1 MDAIWYLSG
10 ARLVTPDAEI
20 ENAAVVI
27 ENARVTVVGAADQIA
42 PPPNAR
48 VIDTSHF
55 IIVPGF
61 IDLQFNGGFGHDFT
75 ANPET
80 IWRVAQEL
88 PRHGVTAF
96 LPTVITS
103 PPETIQRAQ
112 NVLRDGAPENF
123 RGATPLGLHL
133 EGPFLNPHKRG
144 AHNVAHMRLP
154 DVHLVRDWSPQNCVR
169 LVTLAPELRG
179 ATHVIQTLRKQNV
192 VVSAGHSMATYD
204 EALHAFDAGITY
216 GTHLFN
222 AMPLIEHRAPGLAIA
237 LLNDTR
243 VTVGIIPD
251 GIHVHPALIDLAT
264 RQKTPARLN
273 VVTDAMAALG
283 MSPGKYMLGD
293 FHVHV
298 DETSAR
304 LDDGRL
310 AGSILNLRDALVNQM
325 RFTHSSL
332 RDALATM
339 TTTPARVLHLE
350 NERGCIAP
358 GYVAD
363 LVVLTSDLRV
373 AATMVQ
379 GQWAWRDEQVSVPL
393 SS

>member
-1 MDAIWYLSG
+1 METALYLKG
-10 ARLVTPDAEI
+10 ARLVTPAAEI
-20 ENAAVVI
+20 ENAALVV
-27 ENARVTVVGAADQIA
+27 ENARFAAVGPSAEIT

-48 VIDTSHF
+48 SLDVSQF

-61 IDLQFNGGFGHDFT
+61 IDLQCNGGFGHDFT
-75 ANPET
+75 AHPET

-96 LPTVITS
+96 LPTIITS
-103 PPETIQRAQ
+103 PAETIWHAQ
-112 NVLRDGAPENF
+112 NVLRNGAPENF

-144 AHNVAHMRLP
+144 AHNAAHMRLP
-154 DVHLVRDWSPQNCVR
+154 DVNFVRDWSPQNCVR
-169 LVTLAPELRG
+169 LVTLAPELHG
-179 ATHVIQTLRKQNV
+179 ALQVIHALCKQNI
-192 VVSAGHSMATYD
+192 VVSAGHSMATYG

-222 AMPLIEHRAPGLAIA
+222 AMPPIEHRAPGLAIA
-237 LLNDTR
+237 LLNDAR

-251 GIHVHPALIDLAT
+251 GVHVHPALIDLAMK
-264 RQKTPARLN
+264 QKTPARLN

-283 MSPGKYMLGD
+283 MPPGNYVLGEA
-293 FHVHV
+293 HVHV

-304 LDDGRL
+304 LHDGRL
-310 AGSILNLRDALVNQM
+310 AGSILNMRDALVNQT
-325 RFTHSSL
+325 RFAHSSL

-350 NERGCIAP
+350 NERGNIAL

-363 LVVLTSDLRV
+363 LVLLASDLRV
-373 AATMVQ
+373 IATMVQ
-379 GQWAWRDEQVSVPL
+379 GQWVWHDANAIAL
-393 SS
+393 

>member
-1 MDAIWYLSG
+1 MPALSYYLAN
-10 ARLVTPDAEI
+10 ARVLNADGEI
-20 ENAAVVI
+20 ENAALVV
-27 ENARVTVVGAADQIA
+27 ENARFAAVGASAEIPA
-42 PPPNAR
+42 PSNAR
-48 VIDTSHF
+48 VIDASNF
-55 IIVPGF
+55 FVVPGF

-75 ANPET
+75 AHPET

-103 PPETIQRAQ
+103 PLETIHRAQ
-112 NVLRDGAPENF
+112 SVLQNGAPENF
-123 RGATPLGLHL
+123 RGAVPLGLHL

-154 DVHLVRDWSPQNCVR
+154 DERAIQDWSPQNFVR
-169 LVTLAPELRG
+169 LVTLAPELEG
-179 ATHVIQTLRKQNV
+179 ATRVIRALCERGV
-192 VVSAGHSMATYD
+192 VVSAGHSMATY
-204 EALHAFDAGITY
+204 AQAMYSFDAGITY

-222 AMPLIEHRAPGLAIA
+222 AMPQIDHRTPGLAVA
-237 LLNDTR
+237 LLHDAR

-251 GIHVHPALIDLAT
+251 GIHVHPALVALAMQ
-264 RQKTPARLN
+264 QKSAAQVN

-283 MSPGKYMLGD
+283 MSPGIYKLGD

-298 DETSAR
+298 NETSAR

-310 AGSILNLRDALVNQM
+310 AGSILNMRDALHNQM
-325 RFTHSSL
+325 QFTNCSL

-339 TTTPARVLHLE
+339 TSAPARVLHLE
-350 NERGCIAP
+350 NERGKIAR
-358 GYVAD
+358 GYFAD
-363 LVVLTSDLRV
+363 LVLLTRDLRV

-379 GQWAWRDEQVSVPL
+379 GQWAWHDAQHIAL
-393 SS
+393 